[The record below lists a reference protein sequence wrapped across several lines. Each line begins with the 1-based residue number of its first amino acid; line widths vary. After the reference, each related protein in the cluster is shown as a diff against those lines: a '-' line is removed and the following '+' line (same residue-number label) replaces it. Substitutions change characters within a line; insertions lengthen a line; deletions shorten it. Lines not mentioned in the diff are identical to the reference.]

1 MDSQDLRLAK
11 IEADVA
17 EIKDL
22 LKTMYPLLIS
32 ANARSEEQTQRISDL
47 SRLVTTLVPTRLA
60 AVGER

>member
-1 MDSQDLRLAK
+1 MDGQDLRLAK